1 MSSMNGTKLKIRDLD
16 VINSPEQRKHIIEKH
31 LLKQS
36 LNIRGGFDTETV
48 TIQKY
53 VDEGEKIVVELSNEK
68 DLPENEEIVLYR
80 ILAKYVQLEC
90 SFSKKLG
97 PKLVELNVNKISIA
111 KSNRAFPRYLVS
123 DDVAHVTNISSSK
136 TVIDASLFNIPTLVK
151 VSFEDYKAKLKP
163 DNLGLVEIDVFKS
176 DQDDKFE
183 LVKRNKKYIHIE
195 NTSLE
200 ESYTSQDEN
209 QISVEDHIHEEIV
222 SLMRKYKD
230 EKIISEI
237 IYPIIYINHSRQSIP
252 LGYIWVRN
260 KDRIL
265 GKDTIQKLAELSKE
279 MVARI
284 KESNTVLT
292 TEKFQVI
299 DISNNGIC
307 IKITDPHLIQTL
319 PKHTGFVF
327 DIYIRMQGYFKV
339 FGAIRWLSYDEVGN
353 LILGLELVGKSS
365 FPGEREKFYKNIELL
380 AQGQLTG
387 SKTNTV

>member
-53 VDEGEKIVVELSNEK
+53 VDEGEKIVVELSNKKE
-68 DLPENEEIVLYR
+68 LPENEEIVLYR

-123 DDVAHVTNISSSK
+123 DDVVHVTNISSSK

-200 ESYTSQDEN
+200 ESYTSQNEN

-380 AQGQLTG
+380 AQGQLNG

>member
-1 MSSMNGTKLKIRDLD
+1 MNGMKLGNRDLD

-36 LNIRGGFDTETV
+36 LSVRGDVDKETV

-53 VDEGEKIVVELSNEK
+53 VDNGEKIVVELSGDK
-68 DLPENEEIVLYR
+68 KLPEDEEIILYR

-90 SFSKKLG
+90 SFLKNLNS
-97 PKLVELNVNKISIA
+97 KLVELSVNKISIA
-111 KSNRAFPRYLVS
+111 KSNRAFPRYPVAE
-123 DDVAHVTNISSSK
+123 DAAHVTNINSSK

-151 VSFEDYKAKLKP
+151 VSFEDYKTKLKP
-163 DNLGLVEIDVFKS
+163 DQLGLIEIDVFKS
-176 DQDDKFE
+176 DQDEKFE
-183 LVKRNKKYIHIE
+183 LVKRSKKYIHIE

-200 ESYTSQDEN
+200 GSYKSKDEN
-209 QISVEDHIHEEIV
+209 QIDIEDQINEEID
-222 SLMRKYKD
+222 SMMRKYKD

-237 IYPIIYINHSRQSIP
+237 IYPIVYINHSRQSIP

-260 KDRIL
+260 KEKPL
-265 GKDTIQKLAELSKE
+265 GKDTIEKLTELSKE

-284 KESNTVLT
+284 KESNTVMT
-292 TEKFQVI
+292 TEKFPII

-307 IKITDPHLIQTL
+307 VKITDPHLIQTL

-339 FGAIRWLSYDEVGN
+339 FGAIRWISYDEVGN
-353 LILGLELVGKSS
+353 LILGMELVAKSS
-365 FPGEREKFYKNIELL
+365 FPGEREKFHRNVELL
-380 AQGQLTG
+380 GQGKFTG
-387 SKTNTV
+387 LKTHAI

>member
-68 DLPENEEIVLYR
+68 ELPENEEIVLYR

-123 DDVAHVTNISSSK
+123 DDVVHVTNISSSK

-195 NTSLE
+195 NTS
-200 ESYTSQDEN
+200 
-209 QISVEDHIHEEIV
+209 
-222 SLMRKYKD
+222 
-230 EKIISEI
+230 
-237 IYPIIYINHSRQSIP
+237 
-252 LGYIWVRN
+252 
-260 KDRIL
+260 
-265 GKDTIQKLAELSKE
+265 
-279 MVARI
+279 
-284 KESNTVLT
+284 
-292 TEKFQVI
+292 
-299 DISNNGIC
+299 
-307 IKITDPHLIQTL
+307 
-319 PKHTGFVF
+319 
-327 DIYIRMQGYFKV
+327 
-339 FGAIRWLSYDEVGN
+339 
-353 LILGLELVGKSS
+353 
-365 FPGEREKFYKNIELL
+365 
-380 AQGQLTG
+380 
-387 SKTNTV
+387 